1 MPRRSQSVQEG
12 ECKKMN
18 FWSELI
24 KSIVGYGVF
33 AMLFVFLFFYQLK
46 DSAKREESYR
56 ETIEALADSLQVISD
71 VKQQV
76 EELARLISE
85 SISYFRHLDDEE

>member
-1 MPRRSQSVQEG
+1 MD
-12 ECKKMN
+12 

-85 SISYFRHLDDEE
+85 SISYFRHLDNEE

>member
-1 MPRRSQSVQEG
+1 MD
-12 ECKKMN
+12 
-18 FWSELI
+18 FWSELL
-24 KSIVGYGVF
+24 KSVISYGVF

-71 VKQQV
+71 VKTQV
-76 EELARLISE
+76 ERLVELMERRE
-85 SISYFRHLDDEE
+85 DEEKF

>member
-1 MPRRSQSVQEG
+1 MD
-12 ECKKMN
+12 
-18 FWSELI
+18 FWSELL
-24 KSIVGYGVF
+24 KSVISYGVF

-71 VKQQV
+71 VKAQV
-76 EELARLISE
+76 ERLVELMER
-85 SISYFRHLDDEE
+85 REEVHGLHQLR

>member
-1 MPRRSQSVQEG
+1 MD
-12 ECKKMN
+12 
-18 FWSELI
+18 FWSELVKNVI
-24 KSIVGYGVF
+24 SYGVF

-71 VKQQV
+71 VKVQV
-76 EELARLISE
+76 ERLVELMERRE
-85 SISYFRHLDDEE
+85 DEEKF

>member
-1 MPRRSQSVQEG
+1 MD
-12 ECKKMN
+12 

-24 KSIVGYGVF
+24 KSIVSYGVF

-56 ETIEALADSLQVISD
+56 ETIEALANSLQVLDD
-71 VKQQV
+71 VKEQV
-76 EELARLISE
+76 ERLVELLERSE
-85 SISYFRHLDDEE
+85 NEK

>member
-1 MPRRSQSVQEG
+1 MD
-12 ECKKMN
+12 
-18 FWSELI
+18 FWSELL
-24 KSIVGYGVF
+24 KSVISYGVF

-71 VKQQV
+71 VKAQV
-76 EELARLISE
+76 ERLVELMERRE
-85 SISYFRHLDDEE
+85 DEKEF

>member
-1 MPRRSQSVQEG
+1 MD
-12 ECKKMN
+12 

-71 VKQQV
+71 VKEQV

>member
-1 MPRRSQSVQEG
+1 MD
-12 ECKKMN
+12 

-85 SISYFRHLDDEE
+85 SINYYRHLDDEE

>member
-1 MPRRSQSVQEG
+1 MD
-12 ECKKMN
+12 

>member
-1 MPRRSQSVQEG
+1 MD
-12 ECKKMN
+12 
-18 FWSELI
+18 FWSELL
-24 KSIVGYGVF
+24 KSVISYGVF

-71 VKQQV
+71 VKTQV
-76 EELARLISE
+76 ERLVELMERRE
-85 SISYFRHLDDEE
+85 DEKEF

>member
-1 MPRRSQSVQEG
+1 MD
-12 ECKKMN
+12 

-24 KSIVGYGVF
+24 KSIVSYGVF

-56 ETIEALADSLQVISD
+56 ETIEALAVSLSVLNDMKEQM
-71 VKQQV
+71 
-76 EELARLISE
+76 EELVELINRRE
-85 SISYFRHLDDEE
+85 NEE

>member
-1 MPRRSQSVQEG
+1 MD
-12 ECKKMN
+12 

-85 SISYFRHLDDEE
+85 SINYYRHLDNEE

>member
-1 MPRRSQSVQEG
+1 MD
-12 ECKKMN
+12 

-56 ETIEALADSLQVISD
+56 ETIEALADSLQVIGD
-71 VKQQV
+71 VKEQV

>member
-1 MPRRSQSVQEG
+1 MD
-12 ECKKMN
+12 

-24 KSIVGYGVF
+24 KSIVSYGVF

-56 ETIEALADSLQVISD
+56 ETIEALAESLSVLNDMKEQM
-71 VKQQV
+71 
-76 EELARLISE
+76 EELVELINRRE
-85 SISYFRHLDDEE
+85 NEE

>member
-1 MPRRSQSVQEG
+1 MD
-12 ECKKMN
+12 

-85 SISYFRHLDDEE
+85 SINYYRHLDGEE

>member
-1 MPRRSQSVQEG
+1 MD
-12 ECKKMN
+12 

-71 VKQQV
+71 VKEQV

-85 SISYFRHLDDEE
+85 SINYYRHLDDEE

>member
-1 MPRRSQSVQEG
+1 MD
-12 ECKKMN
+12 
-18 FWSELI
+18 FWSELL
-24 KSIVGYGVF
+24 KSVISYGVF

-71 VKQQV
+71 VKVQV
-76 EELARLISE
+76 ERLVELMERRE
-85 SISYFRHLDDEE
+85 DEEKF

>member
-1 MPRRSQSVQEG
+1 MD
-12 ECKKMN
+12 
-18 FWSELI
+18 FWSELL
-24 KSIVGYGVF
+24 KSIISYGVF

-71 VKQQV
+71 VKAQV
-76 EELARLISE
+76 ERLVELMERRE
-85 SISYFRHLDDEE
+85 DEEKF